1 MTPNLMIRS
10 GAISLLIVL
19 LGCTPAGQ
27 SPDVSPPSTVPPA
40 APPASVVEPS
50 LDPSLPLPSGL
61 VLPPIV
67 DPDGAGPP
75 YARDE
80 PVQVGAVTV
89 VYRGTIQAD
98 GRYVARFDV
107 TGPLPSP
114 LGALFFLPSGPSV
127 GLEVVGGGVRSEPFR
142 LSAAPD
148 PSTLFAWLVGSETL
162 VWELG
167 PVSN

>member
-1 MTPNLMIRS
+1 M
-10 GAISLLIVL
+10 
-19 LGCTPAGQ
+19 
-27 SPDVSPPSTVPPA
+27 
-40 APPASVVEPS
+40 
-50 LDPSLPLPSGL
+50 
-61 VLPPIV
+61 VLPPII
-67 DPDGAGPP
+67 DPDGPSPP

-80 PVQVGAVTV
+80 PVQVAGLTVT
-89 VYRGTIQAD
+89 YRGTIQAD

-107 TGPLPSP
+107 TGSFPSP
-114 LGALFFLPSGPSV
+114 PGALFFLPSGPSV
-127 GLEVVGGGVRSEPFR
+127 GLEVVGGGVTSEPFR